1 MSFARSTAR
10 PSRSSRRTL
19 LRTAALP
26 LFAALCLGG
35 LAHAQE
41 KTTLKLGISGGV
53 MEDVVQ
59 TVQKAAAREGLT
71 IQPVVFSGH
80 INANGPLND
89 GAVDAAAFQHQPYLN
104 GQIKTFNYK
113 LVSVGKTLSAPL
125 GIYSTKYKS
134 LDALPEKA
142 VIGLPG
148 DDTNRNRA
156 LLILQHYGVIKLR
169 PTLDVSKGDN
179 ATLLDVVE
187 NPKKVQIKEIDSL
200 ILARSLSDVDAG
212 AVITAQASQAGL
224 LLARDAIAAEPP
236 GGPYA
241 NVIAVHEKNRNAAW
255 VPGLVRAFQ
264 SPEVRQLL
272 ETKYKGTLLPAF

>member
-1 MSFARSTAR
+1 MKLAH
-10 PSRSSRRTL
+10 L
-19 LRTAALP
+19 LAACV
-26 LFAALCLGG
+26 AAFS
-35 LAHAQE
+35 LAHAAHAQD

-59 TVQKAAAREGLT
+59 AVQKAAAREGLKIT
-71 IQPVVFSGH
+71 PVVFSGH

-89 GAVDAAAFQHQPYLN
+89 GDIDANAFQHQPYLN
-104 GQIKTFNYK
+104 GQIKDFGYK
-113 LVSVGKTLSAPL
+113 LVPVAKTLSAPL
-125 GIYSTKYKS
+125 GIYSTRYKS
-134 LDALPEKA
+134 LASLPEKA
-142 VIGLPG
+142 VIGIPG

-200 ILARSLSDVDAG
+200 ILARSLADVDAG

-224 LLARDAIAAEPP
+224 LVARDAIAAEPP

-241 NVIAVHEKNRNAAW
+241 NVIAVQEKNRNQPW
-255 VPGLVRAFQ
+255 VPKLVKAFH
-264 SPEVRQLL
+264 SDEVRQLL
-272 ETKYKGTLLPAF
+272 ETKFKGTLLPAF